1 MGGYHCSSKRC
12 LKYEKVSL
20 VFALHNLNEREGAF
34 HLVSLVIQST
44 RGVFK
49 VYTEDKVRKKNT
61 KVWCSHSDFNFS
73 LLFIFFQKFR
83 YKSVFLSEFLHQ
95 RSHSLTNFLYS
106 YRFKVDL
113 LCSSALHLYA

>member
-49 VYTEDKVRKKNT
+49 VYTEDKVRKTNT

-73 LLFIFFQKFR
+73 LLFIFF
-83 YKSVFLSEFLHQ
+83 KSLDTKVSFCQ
-95 RSHSLTNFLYS
+95 NFYT
-106 YRFKVDL
+106 KEAIV
-113 LCSSALHLYA
+113 